1 MKAKI
6 NDLLATI
13 RKLYELIPRKHKF
26 YWGLLILS
34 SSGLSLMEALSV
46 ATIVPF
52 IAIATNPELLDSG
65 PFGIA
70 FRLSGIQDP
79 DVFIR
84 LFGMAIAAFYV
95 IRALFR
101 LTNAYFSGRVSEVM
115 ARYFSTKLFAITL
128 SLPYTAYVKKNPG
141 VLIGIVNGEANAV
154 SGVFMAIMNMFID
167 LLTIVVLYALL
178 LLVNWQMTLA
188 FTLIIAAIAIAFLKI
203 LVPINAVF
211 GAKSVEAGR
220 KTFRILQEALRNF
233 KFIKL
238 KGNRDELVG
247 NYGSERLKSARM
259 GIKAGI
265 LNSIPKEMLETVGFL
280 LLIVAVLVI
289 LSSGDDAAMVIPLL
303 STFALSLYRILPAI
317 NRVLNK
323 INDFAF
329 MQHSLDTIKGMLQE
343 PIEGEGDE
351 PVNFSEELGLRGVS
365 FAYATGGEVIHDV
378 SLSIRKGERV
388 AFTGESGG
396 GKTTLIDLLIGVLKP
411 CSGEVAVDGRPLC
424 EDNIRAWRRKIGY
437 IPQSIYLFDATIWEN
452 VAYGAERDDERIKL
466 VLQKANIWDFLQ
478 TKDGLNT
485 IVGDGGV
492 QLSGGQQQRVG
503 IARALYNDP
512 EVLVLDEATSA
523 LDNETEG
530 KIMDEIYDASQDKTL
545 IVIAHRLS
553 TIERCDRVIRIEGGR
568 IAGVVES
575 RNGRARLTTH
585 R

>member
-1 MKAKI
+1 MKTKI

-26 YWGLLILS
+26 YWGLLTVS
-34 SSGLSLMEALSV
+34 SAGLSLMEALSV

-52 IAIATNPELLDSG
+52 VAIATNPELLDSG
-65 PFGIA
+65 PFGTA
-70 FRLSGIQDP
+70 FQLSGIQDP
-79 DVFIR
+79 DTFIR
-84 LFGMAIAAFYV
+84 VFGIAIAVFFV
-95 IRALFR
+95 VRAVFR

-128 SLPYTAYVKKNPG
+128 SLPYTAYAKKNPG
-141 VLIGIVNGEANAV
+141 VLMGIVNGEARAV
-154 SGVFMAIMNMFID
+154 SGVFIAIMNLFID
-167 LLTIVVLYALL
+167 SLTIVILYALL
-178 LLVNWQMTLA
+178 LVVNWQMTLA
-188 FTLIIAAIAIAFLKI
+188 FTLIIAAIAFAFLKV
-203 LVPINAVF
+203 LVPINAAF

-233 KFIKL
+233 KFIRL
-238 KGNRDELVG
+238 KGNKGELVG
-247 NYGSERLKSARM
+247 NYGRESLRSARM
-259 GIKAGI
+259 AIKASV

-289 LSSGDDAAMVIPLL
+289 LSGGDDAAMVIPLI

-317 NRVLNK
+317 NRVLGK
-323 INDFAF
+323 INGFAF

-343 PIEGEGDE
+343 PTEGEGDE
-351 PVNFSEELGLRGVS
+351 PVDFCEEISLRDVS

-378 SLSIRKGERV
+378 SLTIRKGERV

-396 GKTTLIDLLIGVLKP
+396 GKTTLIDLAIGVLKP
-411 CSGEVAVDGRPLC
+411 ASGEIAVDGRPLR
-424 EDNIRAWRRKIGY
+424 EGNIRAWRRKIGY

-452 VAYGAERDDERIKL
+452 VAYGSERDDERIKL

-478 TKDGLNT
+478 TKEGLNT

-530 KIMDEIYDASQDKTL
+530 KIMDEIYDASQGKTL

-568 IAGVVES
+568 IAGVF
-575 RNGRARLTTH
+575 A
-585 R
+585 